1 MIDLRFPVGGL
12 SEFGSYR
19 DQKPNQEQPTSVSC
33 LNVRAFDPRTGRL
46 RGAQRAGHSRYLNAT
61 HSGDY
66 PIQHI
71 THITSTA
78 VYSTSGSAAMRSQ
91 TALAVSQ
98 GNVKTFTRGGSFTT
112 STNGSSALDADFPF
126 VDSAELFGVLY
137 FADGKNVKK
146 YTAATDTVATWTPT
160 AGSLPGSGTDRHR
173 LICTWRSR
181 IVVSGLQSD
190 PHNWFMSAIGDPLDW
205 DYGASPVS
213 EGMAVAGNNSDA
225 GKAADIIQ
233 TLIPYSDDLL
243 IFGGDHTI
251 WQMTNDP
258 MAGGRIDRISDI
270 TGMAFGQSW
279 CKDPSGLIYFFG
291 SRGGLFVMSPGNLP
305 VKLSDAIGERLMDI
319 DLADNMVKLVWDD
332 QFQSVMIYVTPI
344 AGGTTTN
351 YCYDTRMKAWWPD
364 QFANDDLNVHAVH
377 VMDGDDPSDRVVL
390 LGCRDGYIRAIDG
403 TTSWDDQTL
412 TYAISSSVYFGPYSS
427 RTGNPIRVTE
437 IHPTLASNSNASV
450 TCGLYDG
457 YSAED
462 ASTSSVTSSWST
474 TGGDRYVE
482 RQRAMGRILYLKIA
496 NTDSGKHWSYENG
509 HLVATELG
517 PRTRRMF

>member
-1 MIDLRFPVGGL
+1 MIDLRFPFGGL
-12 SEFGSYR
+12 SELGSYAS
-19 DQKPNQEQPTSVSC
+19 QLPNQEQPTTVSC
-33 LNVRAFDPRTGRL
+33 ANVRAYDPRTGRL
-46 RGAQRAGHSRYLNAT
+46 RGAQRAGHSRYLNAQ
-61 HSGDY
+61 HSGTN

-71 THITSTA
+71 THLTSTS

-98 GNVKTFTRGGSFTT
+98 GNVKTFSRNGSFTT

-146 YTAATDTVATWTPT
+146 YTASTDTVSTWTPS

-181 IVVSGLQSD
+181 IVLSGLQSD
-190 PHNWFMSAIGDPLDW
+190 PHNWFMSAIGNADNW
-205 DYGASPVS
+205 DYGKSPFT
-213 EGMAVAGNNSDA
+213 EGSPVAGNNSDA
-225 GKAADIIQ
+225 GKAADIIN

-243 IFGGDHTI
+243 LFGGDHTI

-258 MAGGRIDRISDI
+258 NAGGRIDRISDI

-291 SRGGLFVMSPGNLP
+291 SRGGLYVMTPGNLP
-305 VKLSDAIGERLMDI
+305 VRLSDPVGERLMDI
-319 DLADNMVKLVWDD
+319 NLSTNMVKLVWDD
-332 QFQSVMIYVTPI
+332 QFQCVMLYVTPI
-344 AGGTTTN
+344 AGGATTN

-364 QFANDDLNVHAVH
+364 TFEDDDLNVHAVH
-377 VMDGDDPSDRVVL
+377 IMDGDSPNDRVVL
-390 LGCRDGYIRAIDG
+390 IGCRDGYIRAIDPS
-403 TTSWDDQTL
+403 TSWDDETL
-412 TYAISSSVYFGPYSS
+412 SYSISSSVYLGPFKS
-427 RTGNPIRVTE
+427 RSGVPIRVTE
-437 IHPTLASNSNASV
+437 THPTFASNTNASV
-450 TCGLYDG
+450 TCGLYDS

-462 ASTSSVTSSWST
+462 AALASATATWTT
-474 TGGDRYVE
+474 TGADRYVE
-482 RQRAMGRILYLKIA
+482 RQRSMGRVIYMRIS
-496 NTDSGKHWSYENG
+496 NTDEGKHWSFENG

-517 PRTRRMF
+517 PRARRMF